1 MTDDLPACPR
11 RQRDLQPRCPSVDL
25 EAEVRAVDQDASF
38 LVVRG
43 FALLGLKR
51 IGGSR
56 FGFRFADDTGKAKAA
71 AMAYLQGESASA
83 KMLFAAER
91 DLNTLLYSQKGNGTE
106 NGNNGDIHHRNPV
119 R

>member
-1 MTDDLPACPR
+1 MY
-11 RQRDLQPRCPSVDL
+11 QPRPLDRASDDEHLEPDL
-25 EAEVRAVDQDASF
+25 GTAAF

>member
-1 MTDDLPACPR
+1 MY
-11 RQRDLQPRCPSVDL
+11 QPRQLDRASGDEHLEPDL
-25 EAEVRAVDQDASF
+25 GTAAF

-43 FALLGLKR
+43 FPLLGLKR

-56 FGFRFADDTGKAKAA
+56 FGFRFADHTGKGKAA

-91 DLNTLLYSQKGNGTE
+91 DLKTLLYSRKGNGH
-106 NGNNGDIHHRNPV
+106 GNTTKTD
-119 R
+119 

>member
-1 MTDDLPACPR
+1 MRAFTYQPT
-11 RQRDLQPRCPSVDL
+11 QRDRANVDEHL
-25 EAEVRAVDQDASF
+25 ESDLGTAAF

-43 FALLGLKR
+43 FPLLGLKR

-56 FGFRFADDTGKAKAA
+56 FGFRFADPRGEASGT
-71 AMAYLQGESASA
+71 AMAYLRGEAAPA

-91 DLNTLLYSQKGNGTE
+91 DLKTLLYSQKGNGTE

-119 R
+119 L